1 MNPLTTSLKKI
12 TLAILI
18 LGFGLAVLPT
28 ARAAAAPELADEGKP
43 PAGDKVAPGRLKQTW
58 EKLQEV
64 YATQGERLEKSGE
77 LLARVQSLIDKA
89 EARGLDTSA
98 VQAAL
103 DALSAVLPAAQVA
116 HEPGAHIIASH
127 AGFDEKGNIEDLE
140 TAMQT
145 VRSLA
150 EVLKDTRAAMGGTG
164 EALRN
169 ALRAFLEA
177 NRPAR
182 AEAPA
187 P

>member
-1 MNPLTTSLKKI
+1 MLPFTTSLKKV
-12 TLAILI
+12 TMAVLI
-18 LGFGLAVLPT
+18 LGIGLAFLP
-28 ARAAAAPELADEGKP
+28 AAGASAAPDLRDEGNP
-43 PAGDKVAPGRLKQTW
+43 PAGEKAAPGRLKQTW
-58 EKLQEV
+58 ERLQEV
-64 YATQGERLEKSGE
+64 YAAQGERLEKSGE
-77 LLARVQSLIDKA
+77 FIARVQSLIDKA

-103 DALSAVLPAAQVA
+103 DALSAVLPAAQAA
-116 HEPGAHIIASH
+116 HEPGVGIIASH
-127 AGFDEKGNIEDLE
+127 AGFDEKGNIEDME
-140 TAMQT
+140 TALQT

-169 ALRAFLEA
+169 ALRAFLET